1 MIHWPRPVLQ
11 ARMCESTPGVPL
23 RARICWRY
31 RERMPGSVAR
41 LNNGSSDDGVPPTE
55 IYKAAVE
62 EYRFQAQF
70 NWSRTQYMLV
80 FNTAILAAASA
91 IASRP
96 GRSAA
101 LVFLL
106 GVVACV
112 LSYFVMR
119 TQHSYYRAAR
129 DHLRRVEEGLGIPQ
143 EQRLDTTSTMRGAH
157 RRASV
162 TQLVY
167 LLLAAVAVADA
178 IGAGIIA
185 VR

>member
-1 MIHWPRPVLQ
+1 M
-11 ARMCESTPGVPL
+11 A
-23 RARICWRY
+23 
-31 RERMPGSVAR
+31 GSVAR
-41 LNNGSSDDGVPPTE
+41 LSNGNSDDGVPPAE

-96 GRSAA
+96 GHGAA
-101 LVFLL
+101 LVYLL
-106 GVVACV
+106 GVVACP
-112 LSYFVMR
+112 LSFLVMR

-129 DHLRRVEEGLGIPQ
+129 DHLRRVEESIGIPAD
-143 EQRLDTTSTMRGAH
+143 QRMDTTSTMRGAP
-157 RRASV
+157 RAASV

-167 LLLAAVAVADA
+167 LLLGAVAVADLT
-178 IGAGIIA
+178 GAVIIA
-185 VR
+185 FR